1 MTEVEI
7 LKDAIAEAWSG
18 KTHYSPL
25 RGPFPAPSTV
35 RPGGLTD
42 ALITVA
48 ATAVQEHYA
57 ARLERLSYLVDRLA
71 CWSGNDIADLI
82 REGYIEEG
90 DLV

>member
-7 LKDAIAEAWSG
+7 LKDAIARAWTGEPNATHPVSSARCSG
-18 KTHYSPL
+18 KTYDL
-25 RGPFPAPSTV
+25 LV
-35 RPGGLTD
+35 
-42 ALITVA
+42 TVA

-82 REGYIEEG
+82 REGYINEG

>member
-1 MTEVEI
+1 MREI
-7 LKDAIAEAWSG
+7 DTLKDAIAEAWSG

-25 RGPFPAPSTV
+25 RGPFPAPATV

-42 ALITVA
+42 TLITVA

-57 ARLERLSYLVDRLA
+57 ARLERLTHTVHKLSRWAGY
-71 CWSGNDIADLI
+71 DIAELIEDGDL
-82 REGYIEEG
+82 EEG

>member
-18 KTHYSPL
+18 KTHYSPI
-25 RGPFPAPSTV
+25 RGPFPAPATV

-42 ALITVA
+42 TLITVA

-57 ARLERLSYLVDRLA
+57 ARLERLSYTLRKLAGSAGVDISELLELDYVR
-71 CWSGNDIADLI
+71 
-82 REGYIEEG
+82 EG